1 VAITPHKKEK
11 RMKQTRSFINA
22 LQHIVKG
29 KCRLHL
35 LFVSGLSLAFPGV
48 TPAATVDTLRCEY
61 LDDPLGI
68 ETAQPRLSW
77 SIEESGEK
85 AEGRRLK
92 AEDRGRKQ
100 AAYQVLVA
108 SSAEV
113 LKKDKGDLW
122 DSGRVDSDQSTLVE
136 YRGKPLASGAAY
148 YWKVRVWLAVSGR
161 EESQKIKP
169 SGWSLPAQWTMGLLQ
184 PDDWTAQW
192 ISFRDTTPLPDK
204 PGALLLPPARHY
216 RKEFSAKKQV
226 ARATLYSS
234 ALGLCEMHLNGRKVG
249 DALLEPGWSDYLKR
263 AYYRTTDVT
272 PLVKQGSN
280 TVGAVVTDGW
290 YAGYVGYA
298 LLCGYG
304 PNHLGRNLYG
314 KTPALLAQL
323 QIDYADGTCD
333 IVCTDPSWQVSGA
346 GPFREADIIM
356 GESYDARLADPSW
369 CELGGGASWKWE
381 SAIPAGENGSLKAA
395 FHEPGASRQVELG
408 FQRPARL
415 QAYPAPP
422 VRVTQELKAKMLSEP
437 APSVYVFDLGQ
448 NFAGTVRLK
457 VKGAAG
463 TRVQI
468 RYAEMLHKDGRLM
481 TENLRKAR
489 ATDFYTLRG
498 AAGGETWS
506 PTFTYHGFQFV
517 ELTGLPSKPDLEA
530 VTGLVIHSDTPLVG
544 EFSCS
549 DPVMTRFAQNAK
561 WTQRANFV
569 EVPTDC
575 PQRDERLG
583 WMGDAQVYV
592 RTASYFADIGAFYT
606 KWLDDVEEAQRDS
619 GPYPDYSPYPM
630 AHGKPGATFGTAWTD
645 AGIICPWTIWQVY
658 GDTRVISRHW
668 NSMQRFM
675 AWRLQC
681 DPQLQGVRLGNEWGD
696 WLNVNE
702 STPIEYIDLCY
713 HALDAKLM
721 ADMAEA
727 IGAGDDAAKYRK
739 LFSDAAA
746 SFQKRYLK
754 PDGSLGVDTQSAYVL
769 ALWAGLIPESSAAKS
784 ASFLAAKIRKNDS
797 RMATGFLGTK
807 PLLGVLTKY
816 GQHDLA
822 VQLFLSRRYPSWGY
836 EVVNGASSVWERWDS
851 YTTEF
856 GFNGASGKQNA
867 SMNSFSHYSFGAV
880 MEWAFRDLA
889 GIDTQGAGFGH
900 LLIRP
905 GPSTASAPDAAP
917 LTWVKASYNHPRGR
931 VVSNWTSEGGNMT
944 MEITIPANTTATV
957 YVPATDGQSVTESGK
972 PVAQAAGLKFLR
984 MESGAAVFEAESGAY
999 HFVSTMK

>member
-1 VAITPHKKEK
+1 
-11 RMKQTRSFINA
+11 
-22 LQHIVKG
+22 
-29 KCRLHL
+29 
-35 LFVSGLSLAFPGV
+35 
-48 TPAATVDTLRCEY
+48 
-61 LDDPLGI
+61 LGI
-68 ETAQPRLSW
+68 EAAQPRLSW
-77 SIEESGEK
+77 RIEERSQK
-85 AEGRRLK
+85 S
-92 AEDRGRKQ
+92 EDRGLRQ

-108 SSAEV
+108 SSAEL
-113 LKKDKGDLW
+113 LKKDTGDLW
-122 DSGRVDSDQSTLVE
+122 DSGKVASDQSLLID
-136 YRGKPLASGAAY
+136 YAGKPLVSCQQCF
-148 YWKVRVWLAVSGR
+148 WKVRVWLASRSLG
-161 EESQKIKP
+161 E
-169 SGWSLPAQWTMGLLQ
+169 GWSLPARWTMGLLK
-184 PDDWTAQW
+184 PEDWTAQW
-192 ISFRDTTPLPDK
+192 ISFRDTAALPDK

-216 RKEFSAKKQV
+216 RKEFSAKKKV
-226 ARATLYSS
+226 ARATLFSS
-234 ALGLCEMHLNGRKVG
+234 ALGLCEMHLNGQKVG
-249 DALLEPGWSDYLKR
+249 DALFEPGWSDYLKR
-263 AYYRTTDVT
+263 AYYRTHDVT
-272 PLVKQGSN
+272 ALVKQGAN
-280 TVGAVVTDGW
+280 TVGAIVTDGW

-323 QIDYADGTCD
+323 QIDYADGSRD
-333 IVCTDPSWQVSGA
+333 VVVTDPSWQVSDG

-356 GESYDARLADPSW
+356 GESFDARLADPSW
-369 CELGGGASWKWE
+369 CGSASARAGSAASWKWE
-381 SAIPAGENGSLKAA
+381 NAIRAEENGSLKAA

-422 VRVTQELKAKMLSEP
+422 IRVTQELKATSLAEP
-437 APSVYVFDLGQ
+437 APGVYVFDLGQ
-448 NFAGTVRLK
+448 NFAGTIRLK
-457 VKGAAG
+457 VKGVAG
-463 TRVQI
+463 TRVQL
-468 RYAEMLHKDGRLM
+468 RYAEMLHKDGRMM

-498 AAGGETWS
+498 DAGGETWS

-517 ELTGLPSKPDLEA
+517 ELTGLTAKPNLED
-530 VTGLVIHSDTPLVG
+530 VTGLVIHSDTQLVG

-606 KWLDDVEEAQRDS
+606 KWLDDVEESQRDS

-668 NSMQRFM
+668 SSMQRFM
-675 AWRLQC
+675 AWRLKS

-702 STPIEYIDLCY
+702 STPIAFIDLCY

-721 ADMAEA
+721 ADMADA
-727 IGAGDDAAKYRK
+727 IGAVDDAATYRK

-769 ALWAGLIPESSAAKS
+769 ALWVGLIPESSAAL
-784 ASFLAAKIRKNDS
+784 AAEFLAAKIRKNDS

-822 VQLFLSRRYPSWGY
+822 VHLFLSRRYPSWGY

-851 YTTEF
+851 YTSEF
-856 GFNGASGKQNA
+856 GFNGSSGKQNA

-889 GIDTQGAGFGH
+889 GIDTQGAGFGR

-905 GPSTASAPDAAP
+905 GLSAVSPPDVPP
-917 LTWVKASYNHPRGR
+917 LTWVKASYSHPRGR
-931 VVSNWTSEGGNMT
+931 IACNWKVEGGELT
-944 MEITIPANTTATV
+944 LEVTVPPNTTATV
-957 YVPATDGQSVTESGK
+957 HVPASDAQSVTESGK
-972 PVAQAAGLKFLR
+972 PAAAAAGLKFLR
-984 MESGAAVFEAESGAY
+984 VESGAAVFEAESGVY
-999 HFVSTMK
+999 HFVSALTNEQAQGRTAR